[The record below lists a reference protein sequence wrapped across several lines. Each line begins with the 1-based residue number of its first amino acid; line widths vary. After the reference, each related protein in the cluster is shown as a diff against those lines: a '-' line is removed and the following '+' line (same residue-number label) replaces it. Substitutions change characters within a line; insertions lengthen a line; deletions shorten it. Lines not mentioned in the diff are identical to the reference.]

1 MIGGIIVSG
10 SADDSLLIRAIGPSL
25 PLPNDL
31 ADPVLEL
38 HDADG
43 VTLMTNDNWR
53 DTQEA
58 DIEGTGLAPSNDA
71 EAAILTI
78 LSPGAY
84 TAIVRGAG
92 DTTGIALVE
101 AYGSI

>member
-10 SADDSLLIRAIGPSL
+10 SNDDTLVIRAIGPAL
-25 PLPNDL
+25 PLSNDL

-43 VTLMTNDNWR
+43 ATLMTNDNWR

-58 DIEGTGLAPSNDA
+58 EIEATGLAPGNDA
-71 EAAILTI
+71 EAAILTT
-78 LSPGAY
+78 LSPGGY

-92 DTTGIALVE
+92 DTIGIALGRVNTN
-101 AYGSI
+101 